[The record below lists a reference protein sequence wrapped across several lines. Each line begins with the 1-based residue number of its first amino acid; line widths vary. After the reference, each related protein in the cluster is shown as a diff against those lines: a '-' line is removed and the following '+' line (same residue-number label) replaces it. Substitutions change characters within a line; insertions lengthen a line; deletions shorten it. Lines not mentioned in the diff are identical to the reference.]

1 MRGAGERVSAALSA
15 ATAGFVARYEARPE
29 LVAEQA
35 GWTLTIALTATDTG
49 ESVAVRLSDGRV
61 AEVNT
66 PAGPSD
72 LTVLADSETLIAVL
86 ELRRSPNE
94 AYLFGELVVRGAEAD
109 FVRLDYL
116 ASVLCPA

>member
-1 MRGAGERVSAALSA
+1 MSAALSA

-94 AYLFGELVVRGAEAD
+94 AYLFGELVVRGAGLRSLGG
-109 FVRLDYL
+109 RLTDEL
-116 ASVLCPA
+116 S